1 MKNKLFITIIFLF
14 GLLLLSSCSKES
26 IDDTLYLNQIQ
37 ETELTA
43 KNSKIIDAGFNE
55 YGFNWN
61 AHHFNGILFNAIVG
75 DNLYNDLF
83 FGDWEPYTGND
94 EEYLTKYP
102 LAVYLPWDYR
112 HINLVM
118 HWNEALISKEGIYPD
133 DWIDSNGW
141 ITFHYSGMDEDG
153 NRWSQFQKWVT
164 AKSTD
169 YILDGKWYNMNDEE
183 IGIYY
188 SLDTAYE
195 KIVLIQVVNSGNIH
209 PDFFNPY
216 VNTTSSGLGKYKI
229 H

>member
-1 MKNKLFITIIFLF
+1 MKRSIFLSSILALFIVFTSCDKSSLDEAIELNN
-14 GLLLLSSCSKES
+14 GTNESLLKAN
-26 IDDTLYLNQIQ
+26 TN
-37 ETELTA
+37 
-43 KNSKIIDAGFNE
+43 KGFNA

-75 DNLYNDLF
+75 DYLYNDMF
-83 FGDWEPYTGND
+83 FGDWEPYKGND
-94 EEYLTKYP
+94 EEYLEKYP

-118 HWNEALISKEGIYPD
+118 HWNQALISREGIYPEE
-133 DWIDSNGW
+133 WINSNGW

-153 NRWSQFQKWVT
+153 NRWSQFQKWVA

-169 YILDGKWYNMNDEE
+169 YFLEGKWYNMDDEE

-188 SLDTAYE
+188 PDPTFE
-195 KIVLIQVVNSGNIH
+195 KLVLIQVVNTGNIH
-209 PDFFNPY
+209 PDFFEPY
-216 VNTTSSGLGKYKI
+216 KNSSSSGIGKYKI